1 MEKIRFNKIP
11 IRIKFCI
18 YQLNYGLLNA
28 WAILL
33 VVLKSPF
40 LLMLSLISRFANIC
54 VEFGHEDAL
63 PDYLLVE
70 LLDVSTLEA
79 SIEYPRKPPTLFHCK
94 GFGLSNRAWAKKEDK
109 VWYEGMVQKQQ
120 QTKPKSQ
127 NFGISYRLST
137 Y

>member
-28 WAILL
+28 LAILL

-94 GFGLSNRAWAKKEDK
+94 VFWS
-109 VWYEGMVQKQQ
+109 
-120 QTKPKSQ
+120 
-127 NFGISYRLST
+127 F
-137 Y
+137 